1 MKPVIGLSSSYSL
14 ENKQYTVPE
23 DYVKSIKLSGAV
35 PIILPPTF
43 DADIE
48 EFLGLVNGIIL
59 TGGVDVDSQLY
70 GENPIPLQGS
80 IDPLRDSFELSL
92 IKAALR
98 IRKPIFAICRGIQ
111 LLNVAAGGTL
121 YQDVNGQLKGSLKHR
136 QQAPTYYPTHKVR
149 LEEGSR
155 LYGIF
160 GKSSVGVNSFH
171 HQAVKDIAPAF
182 RATAWAD
189 DDLIEAIE
197 WEGSDF
203 IVGVQWHP
211 ERMIDGEM
219 LKLFEA
225 FTIALKR

>member
-14 ENKQYTVPE
+14 DNKQYTVPE
-23 DYVKSIKLSGAV
+23 GYIMAVERSDAV

-48 EFLGLVNGIIL
+48 AFLGLVNGIIL

-80 IDPLRDSFELSL
+80 IDPLRDSFELAL
-92 IKAALR
+92 TKAALK
-98 IRKPIFAICRGIQ
+98 IHKPIFAICRGIQ

-121 YQDVNGQLKGSLKHR
+121 YQDINGQLKGSLKHR

-149 LEEGSR
+149 LKDGSR
-155 LYGIF
+155 LHGIF
-160 GKSSVGVNSFH
+160 SKSSVGVNTFH
-171 HQAVKDIAPAF
+171 HQAVKDIAPDF

-197 WEGSDF
+197 WEGSEF